1 MKKEILLVAE
11 TVSNEK
17 DVDKE
22 LIFKAIEA
30 ALAMATKKKAGEDI
44 DVRVA
49 IDRRTGDYDT
59 FRYWTVVADRINA
72 NHHLEDE
79 HVPFDPLKQIPL
91 SEAKKRDPN
100 KQIGDV
106 IEEHMPSVEF
116 GRIAAQTA
124 KQVIIQKVR
133 EAERAKIAEAYT
145 NRIGELLSGIVKRI
159 TREGLIVDL
168 GASVE
173 AFVPREEMIPR
184 EEVRSEDRL
193 RGYLYAVN
201 PQVRGPQ
208 LLMSRT
214 RPEMLIELFK
224 IEVPEIAEE
233 LIEIK
238 SAARDPGSRA
248 KIAVKTND
256 GRIDPI
262 GACVGMR
269 GARVQAVSSE
279 LAGERIDIVLWDD
292 NPVQLAI
299 NAMAPAEVASI
310 VVDEDTKVM
319 DVAVQEEQLSQ
330 AIGRNGQ
337 NVRLA
342 SELTGWIINVITVE
356 EAAKKVV
363 KESESLQNLFMEQL
377 AIDEELAEML
387 AREGFTSLEEIAYV
401 SAQELLDIEDFD
413 SELVETLQNRAKE
426 VLATQAAV
434 KQKSTISE
442 HDKFLE
448 PHQDLLSLEGITE
461 EIAITLAKKGVSS
474 REALAELAVDDL
486 LDIIELDR
494 EVAGKLIMVARAP
507 WFAEEKK

>member
-59 FRYWTVVADRINA
+59 FRYWTVVADGMGA
-72 NHHLEDE
+72 NNNLEDE
-79 HVPFDPLKQIPL
+79 YVPFDSLKQIPL

-100 KQIGDV
+100 SQIGDV

-363 KESESLQNLFMEQL
+363 KESEGLQNLFMEQL

-426 VLATQAAV
+426 VLATQAAA

-507 WFAEEKK
+507 WFAEDKK